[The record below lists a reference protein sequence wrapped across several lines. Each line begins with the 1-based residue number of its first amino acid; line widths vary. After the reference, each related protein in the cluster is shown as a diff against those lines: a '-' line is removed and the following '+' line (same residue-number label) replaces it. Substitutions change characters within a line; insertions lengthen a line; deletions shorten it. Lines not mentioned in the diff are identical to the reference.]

1 MSSLNECERH
11 LSMLRAAIPYASPQS
26 RRAME
31 IILQA
36 DTLINLATSRP
47 EPELSSCGLEAS
59 ETNNAITD
67 PLSNAEALLMHIRE
81 FCTPKESETIQVI
94 LNFIHADRLFKNY
107 KDFANAHPDM
117 VKAAEVP
124 SNPSPSNPS
133 QPGTSSN
140 VMMEFLMSQL
150 NPEQKTAFEQLQNI
164 MYN

>member
-1 MSSLNECERH
+1 MSSLNERERH

-47 EPELSSCGLEAS
+47 EPELSSCGLEAA
-59 ETNNAITD
+59 ETNNAIAD

-124 SNPSPSNPS
+124 SGSSSNSSSPN
-133 QPGTSSN
+133 TSSN

>member
-1 MSSLNECERH
+1 MSSLNERERH

-47 EPELSSCGLEAS
+47 EPELSSCGLEAA
-59 ETNNAITD
+59 ETNNAIAD

-124 SNPSPSNPS
+124 SDSSSNS
-133 QPGTSSN
+133 SSSNTSSN